1 MKDFATVLDS
11 AESLSLDE
19 QVELA
24 DILRLRIAEKRR
36 AEIIAA
42 VKESRAEFAAGK
54 LKPATARAI
63 FNKLI
68 K

>member
-1 MKDFATVLDS
+1 MKTFATVLDS
-11 AESLSLDE
+11 TESLSLEE
-19 QVELA
+19 QAELA
-24 DILRLRIAEKRR
+24 DILRYRIAEKRR

-42 VKESRAEFAAGK
+42 VRESRAEFAAGK

-63 FNKLI
+63 YNKLV

>member
-1 MKDFATVLDS
+1 MRTFATVLDS
-11 AESLSLDE
+11 TESLSLEE
-19 QVELA
+19 QAELA
-24 DILRLRIAEKRR
+24 DILRYRIAEKRR

-63 FNKLI
+63 YNKLV

>member
-1 MKDFATVLDS
+1 MKNFATVLDS

-19 QVELA
+19 QAELA
-24 DILRLRIAEKRR
+24 DILRHRIAEKRR

-54 LKPATARAI
+54 LKSATARAI
-63 FNKLI
+63 FNKLV

>member
-1 MKDFATVLDS
+1 MKTFAAVLDS
-11 AESLSLDE
+11 AECLSLEE
-19 QVELA
+19 QAELA
-24 DILRLRIAEKRR
+24 DILRHRIAEKRR

-63 FNKLI
+63 YNKLV

>member
-1 MKDFATVLDS
+1 MKTFATVLDS
-11 AESLSLDE
+11 AESLSLEE
-19 QVELA
+19 QAELA
-24 DILRLRIAEKRR
+24 DILRHRIAEKRR

-42 VKESRAEFAAGK
+42 VNESRAEFAAGK

-63 FNKLI
+63 YNKLV

>member
-1 MKDFATVLDS
+1 MKNFAAVLDS
-11 AESLSLDE
+11 ADSLPLEE
-19 QVELA
+19 QAQLA
-24 DILRLRIAEKRR
+24 DILRHRIAEKRR

-54 LKPATARAI
+54 IKPATPKAI
-63 FNKLI
+63 FNKLV